1 MKKVHLIVTGRVQGV
16 WYRGSARDRART
28 LGVNGFARNLRDGTV
43 ELVVEGEDVL
53 VDQMIA
59 WAWEGPKLAIVSD
72 IKVEELP
79 YEPEYHDFGV
89 LF

>member
-1 MKKVHLIVTGRVQGV
+1 MKKVHLIVSGRVQGV
-16 WYRGSARDRART
+16 WYRGSARDHART

-43 ELVVEGEDVL
+43 ELMVEGEDEL
-53 VDQMIA
+53 VDQMVA

-79 YEPEYHDFGV
+79 YEPEHHDFGV